1 MEPGTTRRRLRTPGG
16 IVLAYASFA
25 ALWIAG
31 SDSLLSFLFRDPD
44 QFARISTLKGMLFIA
59 VTSTLL
65 YLLLRRWHHSLSKVL
80 DTSNHYR
87 QRLERVLKGS
97 NDGWWDWDLKSGSIF
112 YSPRCWEMLGYAPDE
127 LSAETGLWRRLM
139 HPDDVAQAERH
150 FREALEEGRQS
161 CSIEAR
167 LRNKDGHYVPVLA
180 RFLIQRDADGVPLR
194 ISGTNMDL
202 TERKQ
207 AEAERQARLAAD
219 AANRAKSDFLA
230 NMSHELRTPLNAIL
244 GYAQLLQKEKTLSER
259 QTAGLSAIRQ
269 SGEHL
274 LTLINDILDFAK
286 VETGKLA
293 LNPTDIQL
301 VEFLRTISE
310 MISVKANQK
319 GLDFISDIAP
329 DLPNRIRVDE
339 RRLRQILLNLLSN
352 AVKFADRGQ
361 VILRVRFLP
370 PARLRFAVQDT
381 GTGIAEDQLKAIFQP
396 FEQVGE
402 MQRRLGGAG
411 LGLAISRQLVQLM
424 GSDIQVESRVGQ
436 GSTFSFELDV
446 PLVEGELAPQ
456 PLESVVT
463 GYHGPRKKIL
473 VVDDAAE
480 NRAMVVDML
489 GPLGFEVAE
498 AENGCDALE
507 KVQTLRP
514 HLILMDS
521 VMPEMDGLEATRR
534 LHQLPDFREVPII
547 AISAS
552 ASGDDEQDSL
562 AAGANAF
569 LPKPID
575 LGRLLAQIATLLAL
589 DWIYELPQVRPAPE
603 PEALGPLPALP
614 EEEME
619 ILHRLALLGN
629 MQDIL
634 QRANYLSALDERY
647 RPFTDRL
654 CMLAKGY
661 QSQAILNLVE
671 RHLEAGQA
679 S

>member
-1 MEPGTTRRRLRTPGG
+1 
-16 IVLAYASFA
+16 
-25 ALWIAG
+25 
-31 SDSLLSFLFRDPD
+31 
-44 QFARISTLKGMLFIA
+44 
-59 VTSTLL
+59 
-65 YLLLRRWHHSLSKVL
+65 
-80 DTSNHYR
+80 
-87 QRLERVLKGS
+87 
-97 NDGWWDWDLKSGSIF
+97 
-112 YSPRCWEMLGYAPDE
+112 
-127 LSAETGLWRRLM
+127 
-139 HPDDVAQAERH
+139 
-150 FREALEEGRQS
+150 
-161 CSIEAR
+161 
-167 LRNKDGHYVPVLA
+167 
-180 RFLIQRDADGVPLR
+180 
-194 ISGTNMDL
+194 
-202 TERKQ
+202 
-207 AEAERQARLAAD
+207 
-219 AANRAKSDFLA
+219 
-230 NMSHELRTPLNAIL
+230 
-244 GYAQLLQKEKTLSER
+244 
-259 QTAGLSAIRQ
+259 
-269 SGEHL
+269 
-274 LTLINDILDFAK
+274 
-286 VETGKLA
+286 
-293 LNPTDIQL
+293 
-301 VEFLRTISE
+301 
-310 MISVKANQK
+310 
-319 GLDFISDIAP
+319 
-329 DLPNRIRVDE
+329 
-339 RRLRQILLNLLSN
+339 
-352 AVKFADRGQ
+352 
-361 VILRVRFLP
+361 
-370 PARLRFAVQDT
+370 
-381 GTGIAEDQLKAIFQP
+381 
-396 FEQVGE
+396 
-402 MQRRLGGAG
+402 
-411 LGLAISRQLVQLM
+411 M